1 LDGISSLAARPQY
14 GQVIIEIK
22 VINADHDTKAAG
34 SGRAGIGSLNKE
46 ASTVAPRGFRAG
58 PTTLDHALVVTE
70 EDGGTPQAY
79 SDRDRSQASFCLGRS
94 KAAGNG
100 GAKPSGKITNEAKT
114 IRRFYGIASQNVQL
128 ASHSAGAPAG
138 GTGGVSSHADTTY
151 HVHTR
156 STCVAD
162 SNDHVVQLLEGC
174 EWHSR
179 SQAARLA
186 RKCPRAFFPSL
197 AASAMLSKNT
207 GERSTGADLP
217 AQ

>member
-100 GAKPSGKITNEAKT
+100 GAKPSGKITNEAKA
-114 IRRFYGIASQNVQL
+114 IGRFYGTRQRE
-128 ASHSAGAPAG
+128 
-138 GTGGVSSHADTTY
+138 
-151 HVHTR
+151 VHCDVRFSPKSGHRRCAWECPLCAKSRRMHRSKMTR
-156 STCVAD
+156 YSITP
-162 SNDHVVQLLEGC
+162 
-174 EWHSR
+174 
-179 SQAARLA
+179 LA
-186 RKCPRAFFPSL
+186 RHAAKE
-197 AASAMLSKNT
+197 ASAPMQTTSLF
-207 GERSTGADLP
+207 
-217 AQ
+217 